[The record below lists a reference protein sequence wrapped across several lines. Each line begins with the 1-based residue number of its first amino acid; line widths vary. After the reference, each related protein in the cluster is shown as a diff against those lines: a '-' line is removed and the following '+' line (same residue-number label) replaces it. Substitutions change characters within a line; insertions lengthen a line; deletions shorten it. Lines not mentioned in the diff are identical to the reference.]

1 MQWQPLCVLITAAPL
16 AVLLVALLAV
26 LLVALYPTSARAD
39 DIPAPAPAGESSRA
53 DALAYAAPT
62 PRPPEQ
68 TRAAAEPPNP
78 TPIENWNV
86 HGQISYVAQMHPGF
100 SAAYSGPNSLNSSRD
115 SAETVDATLFLGVRL
130 WRGAAFYANPEV
142 DQGFGLS
149 NTLGVAGFPSGAA
162 YKVGQNTPYAKLPRA
177 FLRQVIALDG
187 PEQAVPS
194 APNQL
199 AGVIPVNNV
208 TITIGK
214 FAVVDIFDTNTYAH
228 DPRADFLNWSII
240 EAGAFDYAADAW
252 GYTFGAAVEWT
263 QSWWTV
269 RGGFFDLSN
278 VPNSTKLDS
287 NFSQY
292 EWVGELEARHV
303 IAGHPGKLKVLA
315 FVNQGNMGRYNDA
328 VALGQQTGTTPD
340 TSQVRRFASRL
351 GFAINA
357 EQELAAGVGAF
368 ARFSMNDG
376 SEETFEFTDINQSI
390 SGGLSLAGD
399 LWGRH
404 GDGVG
409 MAFVVNGLSGDAR
422 RYFEAGGL
430 GVLVGDGALRYGT
443 ERIAEIYYHWAVL
456 SHLSISLNFQYVM
469 HPGYNRDR
477 GPVPVI
483 ATRIHAE
490 F

>member
-1 MQWQPLCVLITAAPL
+1 MGPHRLSVLSAAAMLVALPVAIFATPARADGITAA
-16 AVLLVALLAV
+16 
-26 LLVALYPTSARAD
+26 
-39 DIPAPAPAGESSRA
+39 APAG
-53 DALAYAAPT
+53 ALAYTAPPSLQTGQTPPTVAAPD
-62 PRPPEQ
+62 
-68 TRAAAEPPNP
+68 AAPDAAPNP
-78 TPIENWNV
+78 TPMATPTENWNV
-86 HGQISYVAQMHPGF
+86 HGQLSYVAQMHPAF
-100 SAAYSGPNSLNSSRD
+100 SAAYSGPNSLNPNRD
-115 SAETVDATLFLGVRL
+115 SAETLDATLFLGVRL
-130 WRGAAFYANPEV
+130 WRGAAFYVNPEV

-199 AGVIPVNNV
+199 AGVSPVNNV

-228 DPRADFLNWSII
+228 DPRADFLNWSVI

-269 RGGFFDLSN
+269 RGGFFDLST

-287 NFSQY
+287 SFKQY

-303 IAGHPGKLKVLA
+303 IAGHPGKVKVLA
-315 FVNQGNMGRYNDA
+315 FVNRGNMGSYNDA
-328 VALGQQTGTTPD
+328 VALGQQTGTRPD
-340 TSQVRRFASRL
+340 TSQVRRFAYRPGVAL
-351 GFAINA
+351 NA

-368 ARFSMNDG
+368 ARLSMNNG
-376 SEETFEFTDINQSI
+376 SKETFEFTDINQSI

-404 GDGVG
+404 GDRVG

-422 RYFEAGGL
+422 RYFSAGGL

-443 ERIAEIYYHWAVL
+443 ERIAEIYYRWAVIP
-456 SHLSISLNFQYVM
+456 HLSISLNFQYIM
-469 HPGYNRDR
+469 NPGYNRDR